1 MVREGQ
7 KVGKRSVARRKDC
20 RMVKK
25 SLKWK
30 MKQET
35 YAKTKQSTQ
44 KKPTKNGGERDRGC
58 FGELKEV

>member
-35 YAKTKQSTQ
+35 YAKTKQSTH
-44 KKPTKNGGERDRGC
+44 KKTH
-58 FGELKEV
+58 KEWRIKRQRLF